1 MAKLP
6 AWVLDT
12 NVIVSGLISPLGP
25 PGRLLDAVL
34 ARRLLLVVDD
44 RILREYREGLS
55 RPKFRIDPARLDAFL
70 AIMVHQVHVSAP
82 TVKGLSASEP
92 EDTVFLEVAAASTN
106 LILVTGNLKH
116 YPKSGRGTVRVFIPA
131 DAARKFADHGS

>member
-34 ARRLLLVVDD
+34 ARKLLLAVDD
-44 RILREYREGLS
+44 RILREYREVLS
-55 RPKFRIDPARLDAFL
+55 RPQFRIDATRLDAFL

-92 EDTVFLEVAAASTN
+92 DDTVFLEVAAASTD
-106 LILVTGNLKH
+106 LTLVTGNLKH
-116 YPKSGRGTVRVFIPA
+116 YPIRGRGTVRVVIPA
-131 DAARKFADHGS
+131 DAARELAEHGH